1 MQNLKQVFQ
10 ALETITAAT
19 RQPQELRFMVAEKSF
34 CFRVEKVGED
44 FTIST
49 VINYCTRQTNYILD
63 SMVLDKITDKFIFL
77 YSYTMMGNRVNEKIA
92 LSDIEITK

>member
-1 MQNLKQVFQ
+1 MENLKQVFQ

-63 SMVLDKITDKFIFL
+63 SMVVDKITDKYIFMYK
-77 YSYTMMGNRVNEKIA
+77 YSMLDNRTDEKLA
-92 LSDIEITK
+92 LSDIKITK